1 MVIFGNNFNRM
12 GIYIAINVP
21 STLQRAWQ
29 GSQHKVFITVGVIR
43 AEKTDFQAFGSSL
56 SNVIFDIKM

>member
-1 MVIFGNNFNRM
+1 MVILGNNFNRM
-12 GIYIAINVP
+12 GIYTAIKVP

-29 GSQHKVFITVGVIR
+29 GSQHKVFITVRVIS
-43 AEKTDFQAFGSSL
+43 AEKTDFKALGLSL

>member
-1 MVIFGNNFNRM
+1 MVILGNNFNGM

-21 STLQRAWQ
+21 STLQWAWQ
-29 GSQHKVFITVGVIR
+29 GSQHKVFITVRDIS
-43 AEKTDFQAFGSSL
+43 AEKTDFKAFELSL